1 MLYIAVRSQGQ
12 PSLPG
17 IASLQGGYHE
27 STTYIPLG
35 SSGGPDGITL
45 QHIRDL
51 LAGSTDDS
59 LQQALVDFLN
69 LMLAGA
75 FGQEISSIIFGG
87 RLIALSKTV
96 ASDPSVWATLWGG
109 WQPNVQIAMSSA
121 GEARSCSHNSWVS
134 ESQVGLR
141 QQCMQ
146 QEDLSA
152 IYQLVTIWKTT

>member
-1 MLYIAVRSQGQ
+1 MKAPRS
-12 PSLPG
+12 
-17 IASLQGGYHE
+17 
-27 STTYIPLG
+27 LG

-96 ASDPSVWATLWGG
+96 ASDPSVWATL
-109 WQPNVQIAMSSA
+109 
-121 GEARSCSHNSWVS
+121 
-134 ESQVGLR
+134 
-141 QQCMQ
+141 
-146 QEDLSA
+146 
-152 IYQLVTIWKTT
+152 